1 MCKTFWIPVTRGTFA
16 PSLNVSPALSVFVTN
31 FALVHF
37 NENTEWKDQV
47 WMSLIYCS
55 LRFHQNHFCGALVS
69 LVVCRR
75 EQGGA
80 ESKFLW
86 IGRALILHLLCLG
99 SSSHFQSPSAA
110 GIGCW
115 IIPVSR

>member
-1 MCKTFWIPVTRGTFA
+1 MTRGILFFA
-16 PSLNVSPALSVFVTN
+16 PLLNVSPAHSVFDIK

-37 NENTEWKDQV
+37 NEKTEWNDQV
-47 WMSLIYCS
+47 CMSLIYCS

-69 LVVCRR
+69 LLMHRR

-86 IGRALILHLLCLG
+86 IGRALMIHLQCLG
-99 SSSHFQSPSAA
+99 SSTHFQSPLAA
-110 GIGCW
+110 GIGC
-115 IIPVSR
+115 